1 MKTVCQSWKKLLM
14 NVVHEP
20 GEIITLLRY
29 FLSPSLPE
37 PTLKEISTKSR
48 ILPLSLE
55 YMVLGFPYNISYIA
69 TTWPDSTQ
77 SLRDQT
83 SKFVQIMLEP

>member
-1 MKTVCQSWKKLLM
+1 MALYTAWKRHENSLPVMKKLLM

-29 FLSPSLPE
+29 FLSPSLPK

-48 ILPLSLE
+48 IPPLS
-55 YMVLGFPYNISYIA
+55 
-69 TTWPDSTQ
+69 
-77 SLRDQT
+77 
-83 SKFVQIMLEP
+83 

>member
-1 MKTVCQSWKKLLM
+1 MARYTACKRHENSLPVMKKSLM

-37 PTLKEISTKSR
+37 PSLKEISTKSR
-48 ILPLSLE
+48 IPPLRVHGSR
-55 YMVLGFPYNISYIA
+55 FSI
-69 TTWPDSTQ
+69 
-77 SLRDQT
+77 
-83 SKFVQIMLEP
+83 